1 MTPPLLPITAVTHRL
16 LSCQAWLFPCH
27 YPDHT
32 VLHSFTYKSVTD
44 MTACLELISKLERT
58 PISKEVLESTR
69 LGRHINNIRRKTN
82 HQELY
87 RRLKD
92 LVRKWR
98 KEVLADGVNGAAGSG
113 PGPGPGG
120 TAKGS
125 GNGHPQPN
133 SPSSLPSSGNTS
145 PGVSAPTTPST
156 LVQRTRTASPTLTT
170 AHSSR
175 PLKPVSPALLRGR
188 VFSPGLSLAST
199 SPAITPPLAYPTRPR
214 SRPQSPSVNPGLR
227 QPSRADASSYAPSAE
242 NVAKTNTANKRL
254 RKDDE
259 DSSDIP
265 VAKRPRNNVT
275 NGFDEDSRDSVSS
288 IVSNEC
294 AKVTSGSS
302 ECSKSRRI
310 ASINAA
316 LKGKSAI
323 SDTMTVTSNSDQLQQ
338 KMAAIPMPTKAYK
351 VKTTSQIVAELAERK
366 GDSKLAERA
375 SKLEEQHVRE
385 VTSPGAT
392 LGMGRGTDS
401 AAVTRNKM
409 DHLQRYL
416 SSQSGPAFEEYSGG
430 GDEDRDSMSSETEVQ
445 RSTSPAA
452 SPGGPPH
459 VPVPITTPS
468 NLDLLGVMNGE
479 TAEEI
484 LARLPPIDHG
494 SVVWDDPE
502 DQTEAQEQE
511 GRSGEPDEQ
520 DSASESEDETE
531 RLVRKS
537 KKVPPEKVGCLHSS
551 NLDCQNGNFD
561 VDGKFREWH
570 EVLVRKGYQDDPL
583 IVLPYVITD
592 F

>member
-1 MTPPLLPITAVTHRL
+1 MCWA
-16 LSCQAWLFPCH
+16 
-27 YPDHT
+27 
-32 VLHSFTYKSVTD
+32 SFNDFNFLCSQ
-44 MTACLELISKLERT
+44 
-58 PISKEVLESTR
+58 STR
-69 LGRHINNIRRKTN
+69 LGRHINSIRRKTN

-120 TAKGS
+120 TARGS

-133 SPSSLPSSGNTS
+133 SPSSLPSSCNTS

-175 PLKPVSPALLRGR
+175 PLKPASPALLRGR
-188 VFSPGLSLAST
+188 VLSPGLNPALASA
-199 SPAITPPLAYPTRPR
+199 SPAITPPLAIPTRPR
-214 SRPQSPSVNPGLR
+214 SRPQSPSVNPSVR

-254 RKDDE
+254 RKDEE

-275 NGFDEDSRDSVSS
+275 NGFDEDSRDSFSS

-316 LKGKSAI
+316 LKRKSTV
-323 SDTMTVTSNSDQLQQ
+323 SDTLNTTCTTDPLQQ
-338 KMAAIPMPTKAYK
+338 KMAAIPVSAKAFK

-385 VTSPGAT
+385 VNSPGAT
-392 LGMGRGTDS
+392 LGMGRAADS
-401 AAVTRNKM
+401 AVVTRNKM

-416 SSQSGPAFEEYSGG
+416 SSQSGPAFDEFSEGG
-430 GDEDRDSMSSETEVQ
+430 EEDRNSLSSETGVQ
-445 RSTSPAA
+445 ESTSTPA
-452 SPGGPPH
+452 SPLAGPTLIPL
-459 VPVPITTPS
+459 PITTPS

-484 LARLPPIDHG
+484 LARLPPIDPS
-494 SVVWDDPE
+494 SVVWDDPD

-511 GRSGEPDEQ
+511 GRSGEHDEQ
-520 DSASESEDETE
+520 DSGSESEDETE
-531 RLVRKS
+531 KLVRKS
-537 KKVPPEKVGCLHSS
+537 KKVPAEKVDCLHTS
-551 NLDCQNGNFD
+551 NLDYQNGNFD

-592 F
+592 FWNTKCLQ

>member
-1 MTPPLLPITAVTHRL
+1 MDNTLPPFYLLPVHPVSDLFLLTHYLFHFIQSKKDFPWLIT
-16 LSCQAWLFPCH
+16 SCFQ
-27 YPDHT
+27 
-32 VLHSFTYKSVTD
+32 
-44 MTACLELISKLERT
+44 
-58 PISKEVLESTR
+58 STR
-69 LGRHINNIRRKTN
+69 LGRHINNIRRKTS
-82 HQELY
+82 HQELK

-98 KEVLADGVNGAAGSG
+98 REVLADEVNGAPGS
-113 PGPGPGG
+113 GPGPGG
-120 TAKGS
+120 TARGS
-125 GNGHPQPN
+125 GNGHSQPN

-145 PGVSAPTTPST
+145 PGVSAPSTPST

-175 PLKPVSPALLRGR
+175 PLKPVSPALFRGR
-188 VFSPGLSLAST
+188 ILSPGLSPALASV
-199 SPAITPPLAYPTRPR
+199 SPAITPPLAIPNRPR
-214 SRPQSPSVNPGLR
+214 SRPQSPSVTPGGVR

-254 RKDDE
+254 RKEDE

-275 NGFDEDSRDSVSS
+275 NGFDEDSRDSFSS

-294 AKVTSGSS
+294 AKVTSASS

-310 ASINAA
+310 ANINAA
-316 LKGKSAI
+316 LKRKSTVP
-323 SDTMTVTSNSDQLQQ
+323 DTHNATSTTDQLQQ
-338 KMAAIPMPTKAYK
+338 KMAAIPVSTKASK

-385 VTSPGAT
+385 LASPGGT
-392 LGMGRGTDS
+392 LGMGRASDS
-401 AAVTRNKM
+401 ATVTRNKM

-416 SSQSGPAFEEYSGG
+416 SSQSGPAFDEYSGG
-430 GDEDRDSMSSETEVQ
+430 GDDDRDSFSSETEARQ
-445 RSTSPAA
+445 STTPPVSP
-452 SPGGPPH
+452 PPGPPH
-459 VPVPITTPS
+459 IPLPVTAPS

-484 LARLPPIDHG
+484 LSRLPPIDPAT
-494 SVVWDDPE
+494 VVWDDPE
-502 DQTEAQEQE
+502 DQAEAQDQE
-511 GRSGEPDEQ
+511 GRSGDEQ
-520 DSASESEDETE
+520 ESGSESEDETE
-531 RLVRKS
+531 RLVRRS
-537 KKVPPEKVGCLHSS
+537 KKVPVKKVDCLHTS

>member
-1 MTPPLLPITAVTHRL
+1 MT
-16 LSCQAWLFPCH
+16 
-27 YPDHT
+27 D
-32 VLHSFTYKSVTD
+32 
-44 MTACLELISKLERT
+44 CLCFQ
-58 PISKEVLESTR
+58 STR
-69 LGRHINNIRRKTN
+69 LGRHINNIRRKTS
-82 HQELY
+82 HQELK

-98 KEVLADGVNGAAGSG
+98 REVLADEVNGAPGS
-113 PGPGPGG
+113 GPGPGG
-120 TAKGS
+120 TARGS
-125 GNGHPQPN
+125 GNSHSQPN

-175 PLKPVSPALLRGR
+175 PLKPVSPALFRGR
-188 VFSPGLSLAST
+188 SPGLSPALASV
-199 SPAITPPLAYPTRPR
+199 SPAITPPLAIPNRPR
-214 SRPQSPSVNPGLR
+214 SRPQSPSVTPGSVR

-275 NGFDEDSRDSVSS
+275 NGFDEDSRDSFSS

-294 AKVTSGSS
+294 AKVTSASS

-310 ASINAA
+310 ANINAA
-316 LKGKSAI
+316 LKRKSTVP
-323 SDTMTVTSNSDQLQQ
+323 DTHNATGATDQLQQ
-338 KMAAIPMPTKAYK
+338 KMAAIPVAAKASK

-385 VTSPGAT
+385 LASPGGT
-392 LGMGRGTDS
+392 LGMGRAADS

-416 SSQSGPAFEEYSGG
+416 SSQSGPAFDEYSGG
-430 GDEDRDSMSSETEVQ
+430 GDDDQDSLSSETEARQ
-445 RSTSPAA
+445 STTPPA
-452 SPGGPPH
+452 SPPPGPPQ
-459 VPVPITTPS
+459 PPMPITAPS

-484 LARLPPIDHG
+484 LARLPPIDPA
-494 SVVWDDPE
+494 SVVWEDPE
-502 DQTEAQEQE
+502 DPAETQEQE
-511 GRSGEPDEQ
+511 GRSGDGDEQ
-520 DSASESEDETE
+520 DSGSESEEETE
-531 RLVRKS
+531 RLLRRS
-537 KKVPPEKVGCLHSS
+537 KKVPAKQVDSLHTS